1 MRPKTRMC
9 ESEEAETDSRGEEA
23 MKGDA
28 HKEGRKRK
36 HMSDN
41 RGRRGGREE
50 CKYHETQQRLWRER
64 QREDRLSQPPP
75 AVKISAISVS

>member
-1 MRPKTRMC
+1 
-9 ESEEAETDSRGEEA
+9 
-23 MKGDA
+23 MKGDE

-36 HMSDN
+36 HMSES

-64 QREDRLSQPPP
+64 QRAAEDFHVGQTDRLSQPPP
-75 AVKISAISVS
+75 PAVKISVISVI